1 MSERTISGGLLRSSG
16 LVPLFYSVQRNP
28 AKTPVL
34 QELRGGRAAYV
45 EVPAPPSL
53 DLGPCFVWQGATNA
67 KGYAIRGRELV
78 HRVVYQEAHGPL
90 APGLQVHHRC
100 ERPGCVNVSHLAAH
114 TPRSHSR
121 EHLPRPAVIDEAVV
135 LLDRFP
141 RLSPGAIA
149 RLTGRNL
156 GSIHIALHRAVAD
169 GLIVRVAAGEYEV
182 AGG

>member
-53 DLGPCFVWQGATNA
+53 DLG
-67 KGYAIRGRELV
+67 
-78 HRVVYQEAHGPL
+78 
-90 APGLQVHHRC
+90 
-100 ERPGCVNVSHLAAH
+100 
-114 TPRSHSR
+114 
-121 EHLPRPAVIDEAVV
+121 
-135 LLDRFP
+135 
-141 RLSPGAIA
+141 
-149 RLTGRNL
+149 
-156 GSIHIALHRAVAD
+156 SIHIALHRAVAD